1 MSSRSPLV
9 RALLFLLALVPV
21 AWGTCPRWVA
31 GQTCGAPV
39 AAADAEGGAREV
51 ARCPC
56 CPPRGDAP
64 ADGPAD
70 GRRSP
75 NDPGS
80 CPVIQLRFTVAP
92 APADVVVPAVDLVA
106 VVAVVDVARG
116 VDAAP
121 RCELAPRDTTGGAPP
136 PRVGTVVLRI

>member
-9 RALLFLLALVPV
+9 RALLFLLAFVPV
-21 AWGTCPRWVA
+21 VWGTCPRWVA
-31 GQTCGAPV
+31 GETCGAPV
-39 AAADAEGGAREV
+39 AAVDGARGSHEV

-56 CPPRGDAP
+56 CPPSDDDPAAP
-64 ADGPAD
+64 TD

-75 NDPGS
+75 TDPGS

-92 APADVVVPAVDLVA
+92 APTDVALPVADLVA
-106 VVAVVDVARG
+106 AVATADLAFAAI
-116 VDAAP
+116 AAP
-121 RCELAPRDTTGGAPP
+121 RVELAPRDTTGGAPP